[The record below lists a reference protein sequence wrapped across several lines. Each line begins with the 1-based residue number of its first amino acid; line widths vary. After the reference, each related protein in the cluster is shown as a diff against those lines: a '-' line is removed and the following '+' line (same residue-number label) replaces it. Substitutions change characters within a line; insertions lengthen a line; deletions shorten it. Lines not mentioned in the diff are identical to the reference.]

1 MGMFDDLV
9 PQGATAPARGGM
21 FDDLI
26 PTAPAAER
34 PQRSELE
41 QRMDARVAKEAERG
55 LTPSPNAA
63 QYTPIGSWLDE
74 ASAYID
80 AGLNKVTGGAVGQP
94 YDEAKAYQDARQR
107 YIDENVG
114 GLRKGAAVAG
124 GIVASAPMGAVNLFR
139 GTTLLPQIGNAAATG
154 AAYGALYGAGE
165 GEGME
170 RVANAG
176 QGAVIGA
183 GIGAAAAPVA
193 RAVGNAAGYLRNR
206 SAPASGPL
214 AGMERR
220 AINSVADDMQSSG
233 VDAGRYASQASDL
246 GPQGMLADMGED
258 LTLTTNALA
267 NTNGPQMPIVRRALQ
282 ERQADAPQRVKDL
295 ASQTFGTPRDIPA
308 YLEASKKGYQQ
319 AAKPYYDAFYATP
332 IKPDDELTAIIQAMP
347 DETWAQAQKLM
358 RSERI
363 DPASVQNTGRG
374 IDLMKRALDDVIRGT
389 KQGTNEFR
397 VYSNLSRDLVNKVD
411 SLLSPADPSQSAWAI
426 GRKIWQPGAQE
437 REALDTGRKVFSG
450 KMRPYDLNAELKGAS
465 AAEQRGIKM
474 GARDDLNTMMGRA
487 SSNFGPKGDTAA
499 RRALNSEFAQEN
511 AALIAGPQKAAA
523 LTRGINA
530 ENRMAE
536 TFNEI
541 MSNSATAKRTAA
553 QRRLPMSTEKPLG
566 DNQPRTLSELAFVAG
581 RKVLNAV
588 LAGGLNERA
597 GRIMADQAR
606 LLTARGIER
615 DQFAQALLQLGQH
628 RAMTPA
634 KREAIIKTVN
644 ILLSSG
650 RAPVIESATSSRAS
664 P

>member
-9 PQGATAPARGGM
+9 PQGAAAPARSGM

-26 PTAPAAER
+26 PTAQPAAAPISDLDR
-34 PQRSELE
+34 
-41 QRMDARVAKEAERG
+41 RMNERVAKEAERG
-55 LTPSPNAA
+55 LTPSPSVA
-63 QYTPIGSWLDE
+63 QYLPFGSWLDE
-74 ASAYID
+74 ASAGID
-80 AGLNKVTGGAVGQP
+80 AGLNAVTGGRLGQP
-94 YDEAKAYQDARQR
+94 YEEAKAYQDARQR
-107 YIDENVG
+107 YIDENVSG
-114 GLRKGAAVAG
+114 VRKGAAIVG
-124 GIVASAPMGAVNLFR
+124 GMAASAPAGALHVFR
-139 GTTLLPQIGNAAATG
+139 GTTLLPQMGNAAATG
-154 AAYGALYGAGE
+154 AAFGALYGSGE
-165 GEGME
+165 GEGMD
-170 RVANAG
+170 RLSNAAE
-176 QGAVIGA
+176 GAVIGA
-183 GIGAAAAPVA
+183 GIGTAAAQVA
-193 RAVGNAAGYLRNR
+193 RAVGNAAGYIRDR
-206 SAPASGPL
+206 AAPASGPL
-214 AGMERR
+214 AGLERK
-220 AINSVADDMQSSG
+220 AITNVADDMQSSG
-233 VDAGRYASQASDL
+233 LDASRYASQSAEL

-258 LTLTTNALA
+258 LTLTANALA
-267 NTNGPQMPIVRRALQ
+267 NTNGPQMAIVRRALQ
-282 ERQADAPQRVKDL
+282 ERQAAAPDRVKDL

-308 YLEASKKGYQQ
+308 YLEASKKAYQQ

-332 IKPDDELTAIIQAMP
+332 IKADDELNAIIQAMP
-347 DETWAQAQKLM
+347 DETWTQAQKLM

-411 SLLSPADPSQSAWAI
+411 SLLSPSDPSKSAWAM

-437 REALDTGRKVFSG
+437 REALEVGRKVFSG
-450 KMRPYDLNAELKGAS
+450 KMRPYDLNAELQGAS
-465 AAEQRGIKM
+465 AAAQRGIKI

-511 AALIAGPQKAAA
+511 AALIAGPRKAAA

-566 DNQPRTLSELAFVAG
+566 DNQPRSISELVFVAS

-606 LLTARGIER
+606 LLTARGVER
-615 DQFAQALLQLGQH
+615 DAFAKALLQLGQH
-628 RAMTPA
+628 RSMTPA
-634 KREAIIKTVN
+634 KREAIVKTVN
-644 ILLSSG
+644 ILLSRG
-650 RAPVIESATSSRAS
+650 RAPVIESATSSR
-664 P
+664 PNP